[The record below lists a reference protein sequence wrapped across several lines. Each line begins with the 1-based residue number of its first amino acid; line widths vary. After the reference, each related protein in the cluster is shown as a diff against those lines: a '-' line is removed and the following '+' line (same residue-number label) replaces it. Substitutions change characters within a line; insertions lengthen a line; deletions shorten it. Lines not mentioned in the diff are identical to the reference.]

1 MTHDKYETRDT
12 QISQDTSHKGVL
24 SGLKARL
31 HRNKLGELLVQDGHL
46 SPQQLKYALAQ
57 SRDNGQRL
65 GNYLVEFNYISA
77 GTIRKTLFEQ
87 FALRFLTTAVTAFL
101 TFSSMGFAKQ
111 ARAGTVKDVPARM
124 AVAFNSVTPASYH
137 PKLFGSVEKQ
147 SRSLK
152 AFTKWTG
159 MFSRFDAALNNSYGQ
174 KSMGKFK
181 AQLEGLQ
188 GLPLHKMAAKVNDM
202 VNKVRYVT
210 DSRNYGKTDYWA
222 TPVEFFEKG
231 GDCEDFAITKYTALR
246 ALGVPE
252 NRLRI
257 AIVQDL
263 QKNIPHAILI
273 VYTDNGPMVLD
284 NQIKTMT
291 SADRIS
297 HYKPIFSINRT
308 AWWLHTKPKG
318 NVTVV
323 AAAAR

>member
-1 MTHDKYETRDT
+1 MEYDRAYKI
-12 QISQDTSHKGVL
+12 QKGIL

-31 HRNKLGELLVQDGHL
+31 HRNKLGELLVQDGYL
-46 SPQQLKYALAQ
+46 TTDQLKYALAQ
-57 SRDNGQRL
+57 SRQNGQKL
-65 GNYLVEFNYISA
+65 GTYLVSANYIDSSV
-77 GTIRKTLFEQ
+77 IRKTLFEQ
-87 FALRFLTTAVTAFL
+87 FALRLMTTAVTVFL
-101 TFSSMGFAKQ
+101 SMSSMGFVKQ
-111 ARAGTVKDVPARM
+111 ARASTIKDVPSRM

-137 PKLFGSVEKQ
+137 PKLFGSVEKE
-147 SRSLK
+147 STSLK
-152 AFTKWTG
+152 AFTKWTE
-159 MFSRFDAALNNSYGQ
+159 MFTRFDAALNNPYGQ
-174 KSMGKFK
+174 QSMNKFR
-181 AQLEGLQ
+181 AQLEELK
-188 GLPLHKMAAKVNDM
+188 GLPLNKMAARVNDM

-231 GDCEDFAITKYTALR
+231 GDCEDYAITKYTALR

-273 VYTDNGPMVLD
+273 VYTDNGAVVLD
-284 NQIKTMT
+284 NQIKTVT
-291 SADRIS
+291 NADRIN

>member
-1 MTHDKYETRDT
+1 MTVEKTTDRK
-12 QISQDTSHKGVL
+12 HKGIL

-31 HRNKLGELLVQDGHL
+31 HSNKLGELLILDGHL
-46 SPQQLKYALAQ
+46 TSEQLQYALIQ
-57 SRDNGQRL
+57 SRATGQKL
-65 GNYLVEFNYISA
+65 GNYLIRADYIDPSV
-77 GTIRKTLFEQ
+77 IRKTLLEQ
-87 FALRFLTTAVTAFL
+87 FALRFMATAVTVFISM
-101 TFSSMGFAKQ
+101 SSMGIAKQ
-111 ARAGTVKDVPARM
+111 ARASSIKDVPSRM

-147 SRSLK
+147 STSLK

-159 MFSRFDAALNNSYGQ
+159 MFDRFDATLNNSYGQ
-174 KSMGKFK
+174 QSMNKFR
-181 AQLEGLQ
+181 AQLETYKD
-188 GLPLHKMAAKVNDM
+188 LPLHKMASKVNDL
-202 VNKVRYVT
+202 VNQVRYVT

-231 GDCEDFAITKYTALR
+231 GDCEDYAITKYTALR

-273 VYTDNGPMVLD
+273 VYTDNGAVVLD

-323 AAAAR
+323 AAASR

>member
-1 MTHDKYETRDT
+1 MTEYKTADKT
-12 QISQDTSHKGVL
+12 HKGIL

-46 SPQQLKYALAQ
+46 TPDQLQYALVQ
-57 SRDNGQRL
+57 SRDSGQRL
-65 GNYLVEFNYISA
+65 GHYLINTNYIDAS
-77 GTIRKTLFEQ
+77 IVRKTLLEQ
-87 FALRFLTTAVTAFL
+87 FALRFMTTAVTVFL
-101 TFSSMGFAKQ
+101 SISSMGFAKQ
-111 ARAGTVKDVPARM
+111 ARAGTIKDVPSRM
-124 AVAFNSVTPASYH
+124 AVAFNSVTPASHH

-147 SRSLK
+147 SKSLK

-174 KSMGKFK
+174 KSMNGFRS
-181 AQLEGLQ
+181 QLQGLQ
-188 GLPLHKMAAKVNDM
+188 DLPLHKMASKVNDL

-291 SADRIS
+291 NANRIS